1 MLHDGTGASGVGAV
15 FMLVAVYALWP
26 AHIADA
32 AGNSDRGKAVFDHQ
46 CAVCHSTV
54 PEFHK
59 EGPSLAGVYG
69 RRAGKAPFFA
79 GYKGLRGSD
88 IVWDERTLDDWLAD
102 PRALLNGKNTTM
114 TLRLDDPGQR
124 ADVIAFLK
132 TLR

>member
-1 MLHDGTGASGVGAV
+1 MTVHATFMQAV
-15 FMLVAVYALWP
+15 RYSAAVYVFLYP
-26 AHIADA
+26 QVAHA
-32 AGNSDRGKAVFDHQ
+32 AGDTDRGKAVFEHQ

-79 GYKGLRGSD
+79 GYKGLRGSE

-102 PRALLNGKNTTM
+102 PRALLGGKNTTM

>member
-15 FMLVAVYALWP
+15 SVLAAVYALWP

-32 AGNSDRGKAVFDHQ
+32 AGSSDKGKAVFEHQ

-102 PRALLNGKNTTM
+102 PRALLSGKNTTM

>member
-1 MLHDGTGASGVGAV
+1 MTVTGASRWRGFQYSA
-15 FMLVAVYALWP
+15 AVYALWP
-26 AHIADA
+26 VHIADA

-79 GYKGLRGSD
+79 GYKGLRGSE

-102 PRALLNGKNTTM
+102 PRALLGGKNTAM